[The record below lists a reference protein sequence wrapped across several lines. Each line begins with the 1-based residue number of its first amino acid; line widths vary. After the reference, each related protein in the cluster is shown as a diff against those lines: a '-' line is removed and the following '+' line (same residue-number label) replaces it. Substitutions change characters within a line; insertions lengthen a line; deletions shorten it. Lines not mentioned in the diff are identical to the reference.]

1 MAENTSAASTRAAQ
15 DVSTPEAHNREMKG
29 TYHWG
34 RGGEGNMVTLE
45 GKNGKADE
53 GKRKGSVAGKDLGEA
68 EAKEGQSGGA
78 GARARRKSSNV
89 LERGKEML
97 GLSKEAKEREKN
109 GSAVAVDD

>member
-45 GKNGKADE
+45 GKNGKAEE
-53 GKRKGSVAGKDLGEA
+53 GKRKGSVAGKEA
-68 EAKEGQSGGA
+68 GNGEGQGA